1 MSAKDY
7 QLPVNQLLAYGRPNI
22 AYPDQW
28 INYVDKLGLT
38 VEHIPELIRLASDEE
53 LDDDDDVEIYAFIHA
68 YRALGQLKAESAIEP
83 LIKLLGDEANEWL
96 LEELPEVFAMI
107 GPTCIG
113 PLADYLTSQGP
124 GTYSKTSAARG
135 LQEIA
140 KAHPDY
146 RDDCVQ
152 HLSDALACH
161 KQQPPDLN
169 GSLVAKLLRLK
180 ATEAVDV
187 IEKAYKEGPMD
198 EMFCGTWARVQIE
211 LGLATESDFTPEEL
225 HHFMPEWMEAIQ
237 HAAQGIRQLT
247 QSKPSVAL
255 PIKTAHPTGLTRFG
269 KGDLASSGQAKS
281 SKPKAGFGPSK
292 NKGKKSKKKKKR

>member
-1 MSAKDY
+1 MSAQDY
-7 QLPVNQLLAYGRPNI
+7 QPPVDQLLTYGRPDVT
-22 AYPDQW
+22 YPDQW
-28 INYVDKLGLT
+28 INYVDELGLT
-38 VEHIPELIRLASDEE
+38 TEHIPELFRLASDKALNEDDE
-53 LDDDDDVEIYAFIHA
+53 LEIYAYIHA
-68 YRALGQLKAESAIEP
+68 YRALGQLKAESVIEP
-83 LIKLLGDEANEWL
+83 LIKLLGDEANEWF

-113 PLADYLTSQGP
+113 SLASYLTSQGP
-124 GTYSKTSAARG
+124 GTYSKASAARG

-146 RDDCVQ
+146 RNDCVQ

-225 HHFMPEWMEAIQ
+225 HHFMPEWMESIR
-237 HAAQGIRQLT
+237 HTAQGIRQLT
-247 QSKPSVAL
+247 QSKSSVAL
-255 PIKTAHPTGLTRFG
+255 PTKAAYSKGLTRFG
-269 KGDLASSGQAKS
+269 KGDLVSTGQSKS
-281 SKPKAGFGPSK
+281 PKPKAGFGLSK

>member
-7 QLPVNQLLAYGRPNI
+7 QPPIDQLLAYGRPDV
-22 AYPDQW
+22 AYPNQW
-28 INYVDKLGLT
+28 INYVDELGLT
-38 VEHIPELIRLASDEE
+38 TDHIPELIRLASDKE
-53 LDDDDDVEIYAFIHA
+53 LDEDDEVEIYAYIHA
-68 YRALGQLKAESAIEP
+68 YRALGQLKAESVIEP
-83 LIKLLGDEANEWL
+83 LIKLLGDEANEWF

-124 GTYSKTSAARG
+124 GKWSKTSAARG
-135 LQEIA
+135 LEEIA

-169 GSLVAKLLRLK
+169 GSLVAKLLRLE

-187 IEKAYKEGPMD
+187 IAKAYKEGPMD

-225 HHFMPEWMEAIQ
+225 QHFMPEWMESIQ
-237 HAAQGIRQLT
+237 RVAQGIRQLP
-247 QSKPSVAL
+247 QSKPSIAL
-255 PIKTAHPTGLTRFG
+255 PTKAAHSTGLTRFG
-269 KGDLASSGQAKS
+269 KGDLASTGQSKS
-281 SKPKAGFGPSK
+281 PKPKAGFGPSK